1 MDKSPTT
8 DLLSNL
14 GDMVMS
20 VGSLMALRS
29 SLSLQFRV
37 EESGPFQHLGFQKWV
52 RWVRFRTRGCFK
64 GIPTCF

>member
-14 GDMVMS
+14 GDMAMS
-20 VGSLMALRS
+20 VYSQMALRS

-37 EESGPFQHLGFQKWV
+37 EESGA
-52 RWVRFRTRGCFK
+52 
-64 GIPTCF
+64 ISA

>member
-20 VGSLMALRS
+20 VDSHMASRS

-37 EESGPFQHLGFQKWV
+37 EESV
-52 RWVRFRTRGCFK
+52 A
-64 GIPTCF
+64 ISA